1 MTVNNKI
8 VSSIQNQYLFET
20 ISWIRL
26 IEYLKQENTIMK
38 NRLSEVIEEINDK
51 HTLALAEHFQNLF
64 IIKDDFFDH
73 VLHDLHKESEKW
85 KINSIEDSFTNDLI
99 KTYLYLKDQIDFIE
113 KDYIT
118 IKKDYFT
125 YLSSLSSES
134 EPIN

>member
-1 MTVNNKI
+1 
-8 VSSIQNQYLFET
+8 
-20 ISWIRL
+20 
-26 IEYLKQENTIMK
+26 MK

-51 HTLALAEHFQNLF
+51 HNLALAEHFQNLF

-73 VLHDLHKESEKW
+73 VLTDLHKESEKW